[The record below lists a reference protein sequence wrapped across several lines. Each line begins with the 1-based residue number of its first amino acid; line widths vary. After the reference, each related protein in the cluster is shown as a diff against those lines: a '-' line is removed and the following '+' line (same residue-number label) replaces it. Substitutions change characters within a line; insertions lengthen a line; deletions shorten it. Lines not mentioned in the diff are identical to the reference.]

1 MRDTALGLSL
11 LAVVL
16 SGAAGCKVQV
26 DKSSNGEGDNVKI
39 ATPFGGISVN
49 KDQTS
54 AAELG
59 LPAYPGSAL
68 ETSGDGNR
76 SAKVDLGFGS
86 WKLRVKMAHYSTADN
101 REEVLSFY
109 RKALSEYGGVIE
121 CSGDKPVGTPVTTGE
136 GLSCN
141 SDHADHDHGSL
152 HSNYNS
158 GDLELKAGSPRHQH
172 IVVLRGGSTSPTHF
186 SLIAL
191 DLPHGFDNEQ
201 QGTN

>member
-1 MRDTALGLSL
+1 MRETALGLSL

-16 SGAAGCKVQV
+16 SGCKVQV

-59 LPAYPGSAL
+59 LPAYPGSNL
-68 ETSGDGNR
+68 DTGGDGNR
-76 SAKVDLGFGS
+76 SAKVDMGFGS
-86 WKLRVKMAHYSTADN
+86 WKLRVKTAHYSTADN
-101 REEVLSFY
+101 RDQVLNFY

-121 CSGDKPVGTPVTTGE
+121 CAGDKPVGMPVTTGE

-141 SDHADHDHGSL
+141 DSNHSAEAHGSP
-152 HSNYNS
+152 HSNFKS
-158 GDLELKAGSPRHQH
+158 CDLELKVRSPRHQH
-172 IVVLRGGSTSPTHF
+172 IVFLHGGSFSSAHF
-186 SLIAL
+186 SRIGLV
-191 DLPHGFDNEQ
+191 LPHGCDNEQ
-201 QGTN
+201 QGPN